1 MISESQRQ
9 RKKRSEEILRQE
21 GVPFIDH
28 LPVVEDERT
37 VEFRS
42 LEEVAWRAM
51 ALNLVAVK
59 GEGLDQKRV
68 LQIVEQYS
76 LRSAFTPK
84 EKEFIFNDYPSE
96 QDRIQFSWR
105 YEAYWILLWALNY
118 IEDLGRPDEVC
129 DVPRAVS
136 VMVDRDADEFIRDAK
151 LRRLEEILDA
161 TDLIYRYHW
170 ACRDASLNGRT
181 SPARLNPSVVLE
193 RHHALNWLVGYGD
206 NADWDD
212 VTTDT

>member
-9 RKKRSEEILRQE
+9 RKKRSEAILRQE

-37 VEFRS
+37 AEFRS
-42 LEEVAWRAM
+42 LEGVAWRAM

-68 LQIVEQYS
+68 LEIVEQYS